1 MTYRPP
7 RMSFGVFLAPFHR
20 TGDNPTLAIERD
32 LQLLEHLDALGFEE
46 AWIGEHH
53 SAGWEI
59 IADPTLIIAAAAQR
73 TKHIRLGTG
82 VLSLPY
88 HHPLL
93 VADRMVQ
100 LDHMTQGRAML
111 GVGPGALASDAY
123 MLGIDP
129 TTQRVRMAE
138 ALEAIMALLRA
149 DGPVNMK
156 TDWFT
161 LNEARLQLSSYTHPH
176 LPVSVAHSFSPAG
189 PQAAGQFG
197 IGMLSVASFAA
208 GGLVALPEAWQ
219 WAEESAA
226 KHGQTV
232 DRADW
237 RVVIPF
243 HIAET
248 REQALN
254 EVRAGVLAHNVDY
267 FAKTLGRPSAS
278 GEDEVEAMIA
288 RGGAI
293 IGTPDD
299 AIAAIESIIDVSGGF
314 GGLLGLAHEWAPRE
328 AIWRSY
334 EMWARYV
341 APHFQ
346 HQLDSIRAS
355 RDWVALAGDQF
366 GARGAA
372 TRKAF
377 EDGGKPLPKGREE
390 QLERGRT

>member
-7 RMSFGVFLAPFHR
+7 RMSFGVFLAPFHP

-73 TKHIRLGTG
+73 TKRIRLGTG

-88 HHPLL
+88 HHPLM

-100 LDHMTQGRAML
+100 LDHMTRGRAML

-129 TTQRVRMAE
+129 VTQRGRMAE
-138 ALEAIMALLRA
+138 ALEAIIALLRA
-149 DGPVNMK
+149 EAPVTMK
-156 TDWFT
+156 TDWFE
-161 LNEARLQLSSYTHPH
+161 LNEARLQLASYTHPH
-176 LPVSVAHSFSPAG
+176 LPVSVAHTFSPAG
-189 PQAAGQFG
+189 PVAAGQFG

-208 GGLVALPEAWQ
+208 GGLIALPEAWA
-219 WAEESAA
+219 WAEEAAA

-232 DRADW
+232 DRKDW

-243 HIAET
+243 HLAPT
-248 REQALN
+248 REQAMD

-267 FAKTLGRPSAS
+267 FTKTLGRPTAP
-278 GEDEVEAMIA
+278 GEDEVEAMVA

-293 IGTPDD
+293 IGTPQD
-299 AIAAIESIIDVSGGF
+299 AVEAIERIIEISGGF
-314 GGLLGLAHEWAPRE
+314 GGFLGLAHEWAPRE
-328 AIWRSY
+328 ATWRSF

-346 HQLDSIRAS
+346 GQIAPIEAS
-355 RDWVALAGDQF
+355 RDWVAQAGDQL
-366 GARGAA
+366 GTRGAA

-377 EDGGKPLPKGREE
+377 EDAGKALPQGKEHE
-390 QLERGRT
+390 MERGRT